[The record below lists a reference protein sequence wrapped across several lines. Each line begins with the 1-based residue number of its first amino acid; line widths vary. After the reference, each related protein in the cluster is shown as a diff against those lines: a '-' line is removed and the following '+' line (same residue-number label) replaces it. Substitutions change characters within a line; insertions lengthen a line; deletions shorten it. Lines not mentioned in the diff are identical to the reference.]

1 MFKLFSYCDKDV
13 LFQCSSF
20 SLTVTRTCSVC
31 SLTKRNIY
39 SSRYHMA
46 EDVAYGSQS
55 SDGPWNGVTKL
66 VASNKVEV
74 GIGWIIFSEERISAV
89 NFLPPIVT
97 SR

>member
-1 MFKLFSYCDKDV
+1 
-13 LFQCSSF
+13 
-20 SLTVTRTCSVC
+20 
-31 SLTKRNIY
+31 
-39 SSRYHMA
+39 MA